1 MDTLLNVA
9 TFTAN
14 QGFSVSPFLSASK
27 TFRDDELL
35 WDAAKDFQGT
45 GGYTRLMWAAMKG
58 HIGRV
63 RWLIE
68 RGAKVNMQTENGQS
82 ALYYACENGHTG
94 IVKMLIAAGANVN
107 EPKSMYI
114 AMFMGHT
121 EIVKELIDAGANV
134 NATDWD
140 NHTLLMQA
148 SESGDHAIMRLLIAA
163 GADVNAKNSY
173 GRTPLSY
180 AADGCAETARILLE
194 AGACVEGIDLSN

>member
-1 MDTLLNVA
+1 
-9 TFTAN
+9 
-14 QGFSVSPFLSASK
+14 
-27 TFRDDELL
+27 
-35 WDAAKDFQGT
+35 
-45 GGYTRLMWAAMKG
+45 
-58 HIGRV
+58 
-63 RWLIE
+63 
-68 RGAKVNMQTENGQS
+68 MQTENGQS

-148 SESGDHAIMRLLIAA
+148 SESGDHAIMRLLIAT